1 MKRSHALALVVAL
14 VAIAVLPNFLKSYG
28 VYLMTLFCV
37 YLMATMGLNLTV
49 GYAGQMSLGHA
60 AFFGIGAYHA
70 AILLKLGWPF
80 LAVLPVAALA
90 CFIVGL
96 ALGFPALRVQHHYL
110 AFATLGFNVL
120 VYLVMRNEEKVTGGT
135 FGISGIPRPSLF
147 GYSLDGSLA
156 FFYFTFVSVLVL
168 GLVLW
173 WLLRSP
179 WGRAFA
185 ALRDNPIRAE
195 SLGINIT
202 AYTLLAFAIGA
213 ACAGI
218 GGVYFAA
225 LVQFI
230 EPAPFHVSASL
241 TMLLA
246 IIVGGSGRFF
256 GPVLGTVVVV
266 LLPEWLRFMQ
276 NWYLAVFGF
285 AVVALMIWLPGGLL
299 SIPERFAKGADEMT
313 AAREISRSEGH
324 AQGLRRDQGRRRRH
338 DVGGPRRDRRRDRTE
353 RLGQDD
359 ALQQHPGPDQ
369 ADLGRGRVL
378 RRGRH
383 RHVAAR
389 VVAARRRAHLP
400 DAAGLRQA
408 VGARQPDR
416 RRAGVQGLA
425 ARPAAGEARCRPR
438 APRRRDDRA
447 LPAEARRGRARRNA
461 VLRPAKAHRHRDGV
475 HGRAAARAAGR
486 ALRRRQSEPRRPA
499 ARAPGPI
506 EQDARAAASSSS
518 STTWIS

>member
-1 MKRSHALALVVAL
+1 MSPKRGAALAIGLIAV
-14 VAIAVLPNFLKSYG
+14 AVLPNFLKSYG

-70 AILLKLGWPF
+70 AILMKLGWPF
-80 LAVLPVAALA
+80 LAVLPVAAVV
-90 CFIVGL
+90 CFVVGL

-120 VYLVMRNEEKVTGGT
+120 VYLVMRNEQNLTGGT

-147 GYSLDGSLA
+147 GLSFDGNLA
-156 FFYFTFVSVLVL
+156 FFYFTFISVLLL

-230 EPAPFHVSASL
+230 EPAPFHVASSL

-276 NWYLAVFGF
+276 NWYLAAFGF

-299 SIPERFAKGADEMT
+299 SLPER
-313 AAREISRSEGH
+313 
-324 AQGLRRDQGRRRRH
+324 LR
-338 DVGGPRRDRRRDRTE
+338 
-353 RLGQDD
+353 
-359 ALQQHPGPDQ
+359 
-369 ADLGRGRVL
+369 
-378 RRGRH
+378 
-383 RHVAAR
+383 
-389 VVAARRRAHLP
+389 
-400 DAAGLRQA
+400 
-408 VGARQPDR
+408 
-416 RRAGVQGLA
+416 
-425 ARPAAGEARCRPR
+425 
-438 APRRRDDRA
+438 
-447 LPAEARRGRARRNA
+447 
-461 VLRPAKAHRHRDGV
+461 RPAK
-475 HGRAAARAAGR
+475 
-486 ALRRRQSEPRRPA
+486 
-499 ARAPGPI
+499 
-506 EQDARAAASSSS
+506 
-518 STTWIS
+518 

>member
-1 MKRSHALALVVAL
+1 MSRKRVLALVVVLVGVAL
-14 VAIAVLPNFLKSYG
+14 LPNFLKSYG

-37 YLMATMGLNLTV
+37 YLMATLALNLTV
-49 GYAGQMSLGHA
+49 GYAGQMSLGQA

-80 LAVLPVAALA
+80 FAVLPLAALD
-90 CFIVGL
+90 CFVVGL

-110 AFATLGFNVL
+110 AFATLGFNIL
-120 VYLVMRNEEKVTGGT
+120 VYLVMRNEQNLTGGT
-135 FGISGIPRPSLF
+135 FGISGIPRPSLLGF
-147 GYSLDGSLA
+147 SVDGNLA
-156 FFYFTFVSVLVL
+156 FFYFTFVSVLLL
-168 GLVLW
+168 GVVLW

-230 EPAPFHVSASL
+230 EPAPFHVAASL

-246 IIVGGSGRFF
+246 VIVGGSGRFF

-276 NWYLAVFGF
+276 SWYLAVFGF

-299 SIPERFAKGADEMT
+299 SIPERFVKRAK
-313 AAREISRSEGH
+313 
-324 AQGLRRDQGRRRRH
+324 
-338 DVGGPRRDRRRDRTE
+338 
-353 RLGQDD
+353 
-359 ALQQHPGPDQ
+359 
-369 ADLGRGRVL
+369 
-378 RRGRH
+378 
-383 RHVAAR
+383 
-389 VVAARRRAHLP
+389 
-400 DAAGLRQA
+400 
-408 VGARQPDR
+408 
-416 RRAGVQGLA
+416 
-425 ARPAAGEARCRPR
+425 
-438 APRRRDDRA
+438 
-447 LPAEARRGRARRNA
+447 
-461 VLRPAKAHRHRDGV
+461 
-475 HGRAAARAAGR
+475 
-486 ALRRRQSEPRRPA
+486 
-499 ARAPGPI
+499 
-506 EQDARAAASSSS
+506 
-518 STTWIS
+518 